1 VLGSLAKLLGG
12 NIVSGVNTLVETI
25 WGSEEKD
32 AVRRA
37 RRRQGSVGQFASEFR
52 RLENRTWWDAL
63 VDGLNRLPRP
73 VLVFLVLGYFA
84 LAYLDPTEFQVLNTA
99 LDGVPDEAW
108 FLLGAIVTFYFGAR
122 ELEKNR
128 SKAMTL
134 SRAQFA
140 DMQSRIAELRGR
152 DTGRADDPLP
162 HDPVPNGAALEGDI
176 APTPGAASG
185 AGPAGAS
192 PESRLNGGGTAAED
206 PPDPASDRPRRDAV
220 IRDWFARH
228 RREVRGH

>member
-1 VLGSLAKLLGG
+1 LGSLAKLFGG
-12 NIVSGVNTLVETI
+12 NIASGVNRLVETI
-25 WGSEEKD
+25 WGSAEKD

-37 RRRQGSVGQFASEFR
+37 RRRRDSTDQFAAEFR

-73 VLVFLVLGYFA
+73 VLVFLVLGYFG
-84 LAYLDPTEFQVLNTA
+84 LAYVDPTEFQVLNTA

-140 DMQSRIAELRGR
+140 DMQSRIAALRGGEA
-152 DTGRADDPLP
+152 GRTDAAGEAPSSSAP
-162 HDPVPNGAALEGDI
+162 SAASPVPATAG
-176 APTPGAASG
+176 PSSG
-185 AGPAGAS
+185 ARPNGVDTADEAPVEAG
-192 PESRLNGGGTAAED
+192 
-206 PPDPASDRPRRDAV
+206 SDRPRRDAV
-220 IRDWFARH
+220 IKDWFARH
-228 RREVRGH
+228 RRDVRGR